1 MRVVDGTGTLKEV
14 LVVVADVWAEAG
26 VTQALVNVHITV
38 LSGPAPR
45 AQTRVV
51 GVKTVGAVCV

>member
-26 VTQALVNVHITV
+26 VAQALVNVHITV
-38 LSGPAPR
+38 LTGPAPR
-45 AQTRVV
+45 AQTPVV